1 MTGATIFYK
10 MEDQNLMLPKMTS
23 LYLVRF
29 IVMVVEFQATDEKI
43 SFLKFWQKKVS
54 CLKKE

>member
-29 IVMVVEFQATDEKI
+29 IVMVVEFQDTDEKI
-43 SFLKFWQKKVS
+43 
-54 CLKKE
+54 